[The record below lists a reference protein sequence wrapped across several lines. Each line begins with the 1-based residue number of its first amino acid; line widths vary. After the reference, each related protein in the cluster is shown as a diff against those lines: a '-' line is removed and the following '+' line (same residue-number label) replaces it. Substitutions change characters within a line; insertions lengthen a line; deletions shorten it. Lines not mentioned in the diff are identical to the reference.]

1 MPIWDSGVVV
11 ATEIVVAPPR
21 FALLTAA
28 AVPVAV
34 LTRIAVFAAALLAI
48 VAAALTLLL
57 LSTLFS
63 LAGFVL
69 TFVGER

>member
-11 ATEIVVAPPR
+11 ATEIVVASLKL
-21 FALLTAA
+21 ALLTAA

-34 LTRIAVFAAALLAI
+34 LT
-48 VAAALTLLL
+48 LLL

-63 LAGFVL
+63 FAGFVL
-69 TFVGER
+69 TFVRER